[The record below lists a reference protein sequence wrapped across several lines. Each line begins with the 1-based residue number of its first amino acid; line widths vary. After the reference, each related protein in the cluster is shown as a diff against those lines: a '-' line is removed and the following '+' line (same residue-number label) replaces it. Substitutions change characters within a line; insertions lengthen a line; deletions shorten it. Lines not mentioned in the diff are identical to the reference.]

1 MVVVLG
7 IYKII
12 KKKEKKEKKKKDLRI
27 GMRRDWIVVGP
38 NFEGERGEC
47 DHKQLTGSRFSY
59 QKKKNTWEQVFFFHK
74 KILKIT

>member
-12 KKKEKKEKKKKDLRI
+12 KKKKRKKKKKKKKDLRI
-27 GMRRDWIVVGP
+27 AMRRDWIVVGP
-38 NFEGERGEC
+38 NFEGEEGEC

-59 QKKKNTWEQVFFFHK
+59 PKKKKNLGAGFFFFIK
-74 KILKIT
+74 KN

>member
-12 KKKEKKEKKKKDLRI
+12 KKKEKKKKKKKKDLRI
-27 GMRRDWIVVGP
+27 AMRRDWIVVGP
-38 NFEGERGEC
+38 NFEGEGGEC

-59 QKKKNTWEQVFFFHK
+59 PKKKNLGAGFFFFIK
-74 KILKIT
+74 KI